1 MPYVVRELGWF
12 ESGEE
17 KVLGMLVFDKSD
29 DDYACYVL
37 GRDAKNRF
45 RTVDLECSIVTEAA
59 ATEQLKK
66 LVAHAVTLPA
76 EEFYQGDEV
85 GEPIDF
91 FSAVVPPER
100 QSPSFKLLTSS
111 AGYSP
116 ALGLLTE
123 ITNYFEDP
131 DGNFVEQFQSSAFNA
146 RLWELYLYA
155 LFTEI
160 GYGVK
165 RDHAA
170 PDFHLEGPFG
180 QIFVEATT
188 INPSAL
194 PPDAEELE
202 SLDYFQNYVPIKFGS
217 ALYSKLQEKYWELP
231 HVAGHPLVFSIQDF
245 QTVKAM
251 TWSNSALVEYLY
263 GIRQVEHR
271 NQDGTIAIV
280 SEAVT
285 SYEWKGKRIAAGFFS
300 QPDSENVS
308 AVLANPSGTLSKFN
322 RMGFLAGFGDRRI
335 RMLRKGICYKDG
347 SLFPQDF
354 VSEVHAAD
362 YSETWCEGLS
372 VYHNPNATQPLRAD
386 VFPCAA
392 HHTSRDGRIVSRRPS
407 FYPIGSITAII
418 TSGPN

>member
-17 KVLGMLVFDKSD
+17 RVLGMLVFDKSD

-45 RTVDLECSIVTEAA
+45 RTVDLECSIASESA
-59 ATEQLKK
+59 ATETLERM
-66 LVAHAVTLPA
+66 LTHAATLPA

-85 GEPIDF
+85 GRPVDF
-91 FSAVVPPER
+91 FSAVVPPET
-100 QSPSFKLLTSS
+100 QSPSFKLLISG

-116 ALGLLTE
+116 ALGLLSE
-123 ITNYFEDP
+123 ITHYFEDP
-131 DGNFVEQFQSSAFNA
+131 DGNFVQQFQSGGFSA

-160 GYGVK
+160 GYGVI

-188 INPSAL
+188 VNPSAL

-202 SLDYFQNYVPIKFGS
+202 TLDYFQNYVPIKFGS

-231 HVAGHPLVFSIQDF
+231 HVTGNPLVFSIQDF
-245 QTVKAM
+245 QSGKAM

-263 GIRQVEHR
+263 GIRQLERR
-271 NQDGTIAIV
+271 NQDGTTAIV
-280 SEAVT
+280 SEPVT
-285 SYEWKGKRIAAGFFS
+285 SYEWKGKRIAAGFFL

-335 RMLRKGICYKDG
+335 RMLRKGIAYNDG
-347 SLFPQDF
+347 SLYPEDF
-354 VSEVHAAD
+354 FLEVHSAG
-362 YSETWCEGLS
+362 YSEAWCEGLS
-372 VYHNPNATQPLRAD
+372 VYHNPNAKHPLPVDA
-386 VFPCAA
+386 FPCAA

-407 FYPIGSITAII
+407 FYPVGSITAIFSSDQ
-418 TSGPN
+418 T